1 MFYLFHGE
9 DEYRRSLQLAEW
21 KATLGDP
28 TTVALNTTEFDG
40 RRLTLNELISVCDA
54 LPFLS
59 EKRLV
64 IVYDLAARFQRKKGS
79 GEDDSGEGAAF
90 LEQFEEYV
98 NRLPESTRLVLVEDR
113 KIDKSNPIFKIVAK
127 GAQGHL
133 SEFAPLPPGELNR
146 WITQRVEEKKGQIE
160 RAAVNVLAEFVGS
173 DLRLLDQEIDKLL
186 TYVGPE
192 RAVTE
197 QDVQLLVSDA
207 QEANIFDMVDAL
219 GRKDTRRAM
228 ELVEKLLEDG
238 RHPLYLLSMITR
250 QFRILIQVKELLAKG
265 TSAQDIPA
273 LLRLH
278 PYVVKKTT
286 GQAANFS
293 FEQLETIYKQ
303 LHEVDVA
310 VKSGQIED
318 ELALNLFVAEVGG
331 QPGSAQRRAARSP

>member
-9 DEYRRSLQLAEW
+9 DEYRRSLQLATM
-21 KATLGDP
+21 KAKLGDP
-28 TTVALNTTEFDG
+28 TTVALNTTELDG

-54 LPFLS
+54 MPFLS

-64 IVYDLAARFQRKKGS
+64 IVHDLAARFERKRGTA
-79 GEDDSGEGAAF
+79 EDDSEEGPSF

-98 NRLPESTRLVLVEDR
+98 NRLPESTRLVLVEDHEIE
-113 KIDKSNPIFKIVAK
+113 KKNPIYRIVAK
-127 GAQGHL
+127 SDQGHER
-133 SEFAPLPPGELNR
+133 EFASLDPGELNR
-146 WITQRVEEKKGQIE
+146 WIAQHVGEKGGRIE
-160 RAAVNVLAEFVGS
+160 NTAVSVLAEFVGS

-197 QDVQLLVSDA
+197 QDVELLVSYA
-207 QEANIFDMVDAL
+207 QEANIFHMVDAL
-219 GRKDTRRAM
+219 GKRDTRRAM
-228 ELVEKLLEDG
+228 ELMEQLLEG
-238 RHPLYLLSMITR
+238 GQHPLYLLRMITR

-265 TSAQDIPA
+265 TSAEDIRA

-278 PYVVKKTT
+278 PYVVKKTK

-293 FEQLETIYKQ
+293 IEQLEVIYKQ

-310 VKSGQIED
+310 VKSGQMEPA
-318 ELALNLFVAEVGG
+318 LALNLFVTEV
-331 QPGSAQRRAARSP
+331 RS